1 MTAPDDSWLDG
12 GATDQHE
19 PPYGT
24 WFVAIVSTSLFALGV
39 TGLLSNMAVL
49 AVHYADRRLVS
60 AIDNVFVRNLNF
72 ADLVICM
79 TAIPLTFVLVI
90 TGSGHQSSAVCLAHE
105 ASTSFACLASAANVV
120 VVSVNRQNRI
130 ADSYSRQIEPR
141 HMTTAIVATW
151 VVAIA
156 GAIIPVSVVALTSHD
171 DNAAFWN
178 ATSTAASHTCFR
190 RMLTVDARIYWD
202 ICYTGVF
209 VVASVAVVVSYA
221 RILYTAR
228 NRLRVRMAMIRAVLV
243 AFPVVGPVKACPAS
257 DALKSQGKTVK
268 WMSLL
273 VIATFLLCWSPYYV
287 TRFLMSDIH
296 DATVV
301 LRLEKLE
308 FVFLTLAYLTIS
320 LHPFIYGFS
329 RRAIR
334 NAVAEHLTCCTAI
347 DFAAP

>member
-1 MTAPDDSWLDG
+1 MEQG
-12 GATDQHE
+12 E

-72 ADLVICM
+72 ADLVICV

-90 TGSGHQSSAVCLAHE
+90 TGSGHQSTAVCLAHE

-130 ADSYSRQIEPR
+130 ADSYSRPIEPR
-141 HMTTAIVATW
+141 HMTTAIVVTW

-156 GAIIPVSVVALTSHD
+156 GAIMPVSVVTLTSHD

-178 ATSTAASHTCFR
+178 ATSTTQTCFR

-209 VVASVAVVVSYA
+209 VAASFAVVVSYA

-243 AFPVVGPVKACPAS
+243 AFPVVGSVQACPAS

-273 VIATFLLCWSPYYV
+273 VIATFILCWSPYYV
-287 TRFLMSDIH
+287 TRFLMSDI
-296 DATVV
+296 DDDTVV

-334 NAVAEHLTCCTAI
+334 NAVAEHLMCCTAI
-347 DFAAP
+347 DFTTP